1 MGRILA
7 LDLGTRRI
15 GLAMSDELS
24 LTAQGLPTL
33 TRRNPRWDL
42 QELTRIA
49 AQHGVDRI
57 LLGDPRRMD
66 GEQGTQ
72 SAWAREFAAEL
83 GIKLGLPVEM
93 WDERL
98 TSREAERT
106 LRGSRLASRDKKEA
120 IDRLSA
126 VILLQSY
133 LDLQYL
139 RTHGLNSSEEP
150 FD

>member
-1 MGRILA
+1 MGRVLA

-15 GLAMSDELS
+15 GLAMSDLLN

-33 TRRNPRWDL
+33 IRRNLRADL
-42 QELTRIA
+42 EELTRIIA
-49 AQHGVDRI
+49 AHDVDRI
-57 LLGDPRRMD
+57 LLGDPKRMN

-72 SAWAREFAAEL
+72 SSWARQFAVVLEA
-83 GIKLGLPVEM
+83 KLRLPVEM

-106 LRGSRLASRDKKEA
+106 LRGSRVPNGDRKAA

-133 LDLQYL
+133 LDAQYL
-139 RTHGLNSSEEP
+139 RSLATPLEEP
-150 FD
+150 PV

>member
-33 TRRNPRWDL
+33 IRRNLRLDL

-49 AQHGVDRI
+49 AEYGVDRI
-57 LLGDPRRMD
+57 LLGDPKRMN

-72 SAWAREFAAEL
+72 SAWAREFASEL
-83 GIKLGLPVEM
+83 GQKLKLPVEM

-106 LRGSRLASRDKKEA
+106 LRGSGLASREKKAA

-133 LDLQYL
+133 LDSQFLK
-139 RTHGLNSSEEP
+139 TNG
-150 FD
+150 

>member
-1 MGRILA
+1 MGRVLA

-33 TRRNPRWDL
+33 VRRNLRWDL
-42 QELTRIA
+42 EELGRIA
-49 AQHGVDRI
+49 AHNGVDRI
-57 LLGDPRRMD
+57 LLGDPRRMN

-72 SAWAREFAAEL
+72 SAWALEFKVEL
-83 GIKLGLPVEM
+83 EANLGMPVQM

-98 TSREAERT
+98 TSLEAERM
-106 LRGSRLASRDKKEA
+106 LRGSHIGKSDRKAA
-120 IDRLSA
+120 IDRISA

-133 LDLQYL
+133 LDSQF
-139 RTHGLNSSEEP
+139 HQEP
-150 FD
+150 PV

>member
-1 MGRILA
+1 MGRVLA

-15 GLAMSDELS
+15 GLAMSDELN

-33 TRRNPRWDL
+33 TRRNLQWDL
-42 QELTRIA
+42 AELTRIA
-49 AQHGVDRI
+49 AAHNVERI
-57 LLGDPRRMD
+57 LLGDPKRMD

-72 SAWAREFAAEL
+72 SEWAREFKVEL
-83 GIKLGLPVEM
+83 ESSLGMPVEM

-106 LRGSRLASRDKKEA
+106 LRGSRIANSDRKAA

-133 LDLQYL
+133 LDSRYLQ
-139 RTHGLNSSEEP
+139 THGWNPGEDPSA
-150 FD
+150 

>member
-15 GLAMSDELS
+15 GLAMSDELG

-33 TRRNPRWDL
+33 LRRNPRWDL
-42 QELTRIA
+42 EELTRIA

-57 LLGDPRRMD
+57 LLGDPKRMS

-72 SAWAREFAAEL
+72 SEWAREFAVKVGA
-83 GIKLGLPVEM
+83 KLGLPVVM

-98 TSREAERT
+98 TSREAERI
-106 LRGSRLASRDKKEA
+106 LRGSRLAPQARKA
-120 IDRLSA
+120 AVDRLSA

-133 LDLQYL
+133 LDAQ
-139 RTHGLNSSEEP
+139 SVSEEP
-150 FD
+150 LV